1 MIKKNSHYQL
11 RNVVVDLLIY
21 FQDKVN
27 SKVFCIYLYLLLN
40 SIRDY
45 IPLVHELFTL
55 INVDATSLYDN
66 VLPIITKIC
75 IIQNIDVV
83 LLQYKS
89 LYINCKEKI
98 QLYKQV
104 TTIIAEIERKKAEN
118 NIVIRYSFGDVN
130 FKEYLDKYL
139 INMKN
144 EDLRNLKRNFS
155 RIVNIL

>member
-1 MIKKNSHYQL
+1 M
-11 RNVVVDLLIY
+11 
-21 FQDKVN
+21 
-27 SKVFCIYLYLLLN
+27 
-40 SIRDY
+40 
-45 IPLVHELFTL
+45 
-55 INVDATSLYDN
+55 
-66 VLPIITKIC
+66 
-75 IIQNIDVV
+75 

-98 QLYKQV
+98 QLYKQI